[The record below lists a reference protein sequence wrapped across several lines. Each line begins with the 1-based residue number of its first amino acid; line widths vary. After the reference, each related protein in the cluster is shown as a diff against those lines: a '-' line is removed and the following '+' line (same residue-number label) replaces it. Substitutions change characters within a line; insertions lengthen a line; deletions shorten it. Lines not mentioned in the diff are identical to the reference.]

1 MQLQVQY
8 SNHGTGRNWEIHKN
22 EGCYYASDNDRS
34 VGVWEE
40 QTKWLIL
47 VIRQVSYS
55 NVRLSL

>member
-8 SNHGTGRNWEIHKN
+8 SNHGTGGNLELHKN

-34 VGVWEE
+34 VGVSEE